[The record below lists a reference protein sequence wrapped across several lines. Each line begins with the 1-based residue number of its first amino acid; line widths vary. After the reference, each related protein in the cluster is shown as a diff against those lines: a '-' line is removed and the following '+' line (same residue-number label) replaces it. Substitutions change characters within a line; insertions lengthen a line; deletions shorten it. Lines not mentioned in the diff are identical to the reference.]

1 MQTDGVLPAGTGSD
15 LGCLQ
20 NLLWLGLGEVGGCHP
35 IYCKHADATIN
46 IFPAL
51 KSEHEF
57 VWFCLAAD
65 GMLNTVIIQR

>member
-1 MQTDGVLPAGTGSD
+1 MTWAVRSTPVTVAGRS
-15 LGCLQ
+15 
-20 NLLWLGLGEVGGCHP
+20 GGCHP

-51 KSEHEF
+51 KSEREF